1 MGPAVGAEVASAV
14 YGAYLD
20 DQLRT
25 TNPISLTYMGGF
37 LSSSKE
43 MGYTYGTMEADTD
56 ELGPGFRASY
66 LRLWRLNEINEW
78 RIAVEAL
85 IPINY

>member
-1 MGPAVGAEVASAV
+1 
-14 YGAYLD
+14 
-20 DQLRT
+20 
-25 TNPISLTYMGGF
+25 MGGF

-56 ELGPGFRASY
+56 ELGSGFRASY

-85 IPINY
+85 NPIN